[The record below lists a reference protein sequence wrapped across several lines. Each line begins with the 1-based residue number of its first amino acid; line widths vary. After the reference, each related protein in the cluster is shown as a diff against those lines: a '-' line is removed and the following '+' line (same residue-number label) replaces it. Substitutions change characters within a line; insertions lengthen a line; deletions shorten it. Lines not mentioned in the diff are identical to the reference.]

1 MFVADNRV
9 ASAKHYFFEALAD
22 LFSNSECKS
31 MWSSVLSTYFGW
43 TPSDILLKRDERFSE
58 SDLLRIRSVVKRLQ
72 ANEPFQYIMGE
83 VYFADLNLKIDQRAL
98 IPRPETEELIDLIL
112 KLDEP
117 FECILDLCTGS
128 GCMALALQS
137 KFLNAQVLG
146 IDLSEDAIALAREN
160 ALQTK
165 LDVEFVIGDVLQW
178 QPVQAFDL
186 IVANPPYIPEQEAKL
201 MAANV
206 LDFEPH
212 MALFVPDHD
221 PLMFYKRIVAI
232 ANASLQSKG
241 YLALEIHEDLA
252 VQTIALI
259 TPEVFEKPRIYRDL
273 QGKERMILAQKA

>member
-9 ASAKHYFFEALAD
+9 SSAKQYFFEALAD

-31 MWSSVLSTYFGW
+31 MWSAVLSTYFGW

-98 IPRPETEELIDLIL
+98 IPRPETEELIALIL
-112 KLDEP
+112 ELGLP
-117 FECILDLCTGS
+117 FGSILDLCTGS
-128 GCMALALQS
+128 GCIALALQN
-137 KFLNAQVLG
+137 KFPNAQVVGL
-146 IDLSEDAIALAREN
+146 DLSPEAIALAREN

-165 LDVEFVIGDVLQW
+165 LNVAFVIEDVLTW
-178 QPVQAFDL
+178 QAAQTFDL
-186 IVANPPYIPEQEAKL
+186 LVSNPPYIPQQEAQL

-221 PLMFYKRIVAI
+221 PLLFYKRIVAI
-232 ANASLQSKG
+232 AHTSLRSKG

-252 VQTIALI
+252 AQTLALLQ
-259 TPEVFEKPRIYRDL
+259 TDAFENPRIYRDL

>member
-31 MWSSVLSTYFGW
+31 MWTTVLNAYFGW
-43 TPSDILLKRDERFSE
+43 SSSDVLLNNNERFSE

-72 ANEPFQYIMGE
+72 ANGPFQYIMGE

-112 KLDEP
+112 KLDLP
-117 FECILDLCTGS
+117 FGSILDLCTGS
-128 GCMALALQS
+128 GCIALALQN
-137 KFLNAQVLG
+137 KFPNAKVVG
-146 IDLSEDAIALAREN
+146 VDLSLDAIALAREN
-160 ALQTK
+160 ALHTK
-165 LDVEFVIGDVLQW
+165 LDVEFVKEDILTW
-178 QPVQAFDL
+178 QIAQTFDL
-186 IVANPPYIPEQEAKL
+186 LVSNPPYIPEQEAQL

-221 PLMFYKRIVAI
+221 PLLFYKRIVAI
-232 ANASLQSKG
+232 AHESLQSKG

-252 VQTIALI
+252 AQTLALLQ
-259 TPEVFEKPRIYRDL
+259 TSAFQNPRIYRDL

>member
-9 ASAKHYFFEALAD
+9 SSAKQYFFEALAD

-31 MWSSVLSTYFGW
+31 MWSTVLSAYFGW

-98 IPRPETEELIDLIL
+98 IPRPETEELIALIL
-112 KLDEP
+112 ELGLP
-117 FECILDLCTGS
+117 FGSVLDLCTGS
-128 GCMALALQS
+128 GCIALALQN
-137 KFLNAQVLG
+137 KFPNAQVVGL
-146 IDLSEDAIALAREN
+146 DLSSEAIALAREN

-165 LDVEFVIGDVLQW
+165 LNVTFVIEDILSW
-178 QPVQAFDL
+178 QAAQTFDL
-186 IVANPPYIPEQEAKL
+186 LVSNPPYIPQQEAQL

-221 PLMFYKRIVAI
+221 PLLFYKRIVAI
-232 ANASLQSKG
+232 AHTSLRSKG

-252 VQTIALI
+252 AQTLALLQ
-259 TPEVFEKPRIYRDL
+259 TDAFENPRIYRDL

>member
-31 MWSSVLSTYFGW
+31 MWTSVLNAYFGW
-43 TPSDILLKRDERFSE
+43 SSNDVLLNKNERFSE

-112 KLDEP
+112 KLDLP
-117 FECILDLCTGS
+117 FGSILDLCTGS
-128 GCMALALQS
+128 GCIALALQN
-137 KFLNAQVLG
+137 KFPNAKVVG
-146 IDLSEDAIALAREN
+146 VDLSIDAIALAREN
-160 ALQTK
+160 ALLTK
-165 LDVEFVIGDVLQW
+165 LDVEFVTEDILTW
-178 QPVQAFDL
+178 QTAQTFDL
-186 IVANPPYIPEQEAKL
+186 LVSNPQYIPQQEAQL

-212 MALFVPDHD
+212 LALFVPDHN
-221 PLMFYKRIVAI
+221 PLLFYKRIVAI
-232 ANASLQSKG
+232 AHESLQSKG

-252 VQTIALI
+252 AQTLALLQ
-259 TPEVFEKPRIYRDL
+259 TDAFQNPRIYRDL

>member
-9 ASAKHYFFEALAD
+9 SSAKQYFFEALAD

-31 MWSSVLSTYFGW
+31 MWSTVLSAYFGW

-83 VYFADLNLKIDQRAL
+83 VYFADLNIKIDQRAL
-98 IPRPETEELIDLIL
+98 IPRPETEELIALIL
-112 KLDEP
+112 ELGLP
-117 FECILDLCTGS
+117 FGSILDLCTGS
-128 GCMALALQS
+128 GCIALALQN
-137 KFLNAQVLG
+137 KFPNAQVVGL
-146 IDLSEDAIALAREN
+146 DLSPEAIALAREN

-165 LDVEFVIGDVLQW
+165 LNVTFVIEDILSW
-178 QPVQAFDL
+178 QAAQTFDL
-186 IVANPPYIPEQEAKL
+186 LVSNPPYIPQQEAQL

-212 MALFVPDHD
+212 IALFVPDHD
-221 PLMFYKRIVAI
+221 PLLFYKRIVAI
-232 ANASLQSKG
+232 AHTSLRSKG

-252 VQTIALI
+252 AQTLALLQ
-259 TPEVFEKPRIYRDL
+259 TDAFENPRIYRDL

>member
-9 ASAKHYFFEALAD
+9 ASAKHYFFEELAD

-98 IPRPETEELIDLIL
+98 IPRPETEELIALIL
-112 KLDEP
+112 QLDLP
-117 FECILDLCTGS
+117 FGSILDLCTGS
-128 GCMALALQS
+128 GCIALALQH
-137 KFLNAQVLG
+137 KFPKAKVVG
-146 IDLSEDAIALAREN
+146 VDLSIEAIALAREN
-160 ALQTK
+160 ALQNK
-165 LDVEFVIGDVLQW
+165 LDVEFVSEDVLQW
-178 QPVQAFDL
+178 QPVQTFDL
-186 IVANPPYIPEQEAKL
+186 LVSNPPYIPEQEAQL

-221 PLMFYKRIVAI
+221 PLLFYKRIVAI
-232 ANASLQSKG
+232 AQVSLQSKG

-252 VQTIALI
+252 AQTLALLQ
-259 TPEVFEKPRIYRDL
+259 TDAFKNQSIYRDL

>member
-9 ASAKHYFFEALAD
+9 ASAKHYFFEELAD

-98 IPRPETEELIDLIL
+98 IPRPETEELIALIL
-112 KLDEP
+112 QLDLP
-117 FECILDLCTGS
+117 FGSILDLCTGS
-128 GCMALALQS
+128 GCIALALQH
-137 KFLNAQVLG
+137 KLPKAKVVG
-146 IDLSEDAIALAREN
+146 VDLSIEAIALAREN

-165 LDVEFVIGDVLQW
+165 LDVDFVSEDVLQW
-178 QPVQAFDL
+178 QPVQTFDL
-186 IVANPPYIPEQEAKL
+186 LVSNPPYIPEQEAQL

-221 PLMFYKRIVAI
+221 PLLFYKRIVAI
-232 ANASLQSKG
+232 AQVSLQSKG

-252 VQTIALI
+252 AQTLALLQ
-259 TPEVFEKPRIYRDL
+259 TDAFENQRIYRDL

>member
-9 ASAKHYFFEALAD
+9 ASAKHYFFESLAD
-22 LFSNSECKS
+22 LFSISECKS

-83 VYFADLNLKIDQRAL
+83 VYFADLTLKIDQRAL
-98 IPRPETEELIDLIL
+98 IPRPETEELIALIL
-112 KLDEP
+112 QLEIP
-117 FECILDLCTGS
+117 FGSILDLCTGS
-128 GCMALALQS
+128 GC
-137 KFLNAQVLG
+137 
-146 IDLSEDAIALAREN
+146 IALGLRNKLPNARVVGVDVSSEAITLAQEN
-160 ALQTK
+160 ADQTK
-165 LDVEFVIGDVLQW
+165 LDIEFLVEDILAW
-178 QPVQAFDL
+178 QPVQTFDL
-186 IVANPPYIPEQEAKL
+186 LISNPPYIPQKESQL

-221 PLMFYKRIVAI
+221 PLLFYKRIVAI
-232 ANASLQSKG
+232 ACASLQSKG

-252 VQTIALI
+252 AQTLALLQTDI
-259 TPEVFEKPRIYRDL
+259 FENPRIYRDL

>member
-9 ASAKHYFFEALAD
+9 ASAKHYFFEELAD

-98 IPRPETEELIDLIL
+98 IPRPETEELIALIL
-112 KLDEP
+112 QLDLP
-117 FECILDLCTGS
+117 FGSILDLCTGS
-128 GCMALALQS
+128 GCIALALQH
-137 KFLNAQVLG
+137 KFPKAKVVG
-146 IDLSEDAIALAREN
+146 VDLSIEAIALAREN

-165 LDVEFVIGDVLQW
+165 LDVEFVSEDVLQW
-178 QPVQAFDL
+178 QPVQTFDL
-186 IVANPPYIPEQEAKL
+186 LVSNPPYIPEQEAQL

-221 PLMFYKRIVAI
+221 PLLFYKRIVAI
-232 ANASLQSKG
+232 AQVSLQSKG

-252 VQTIALI
+252 AQTLGLLQTDA
-259 TPEVFEKPRIYRDL
+259 FKNQSIYRDL

>member
-9 ASAKHYFFEALAD
+9 SSAKQYFFEALAD

-31 MWSSVLSTYFGW
+31 MWSNVLSTYFGW

-98 IPRPETEELIDLIL
+98 VPRPETEELIALIL
-112 KLDEP
+112 ELGLP
-117 FECILDLCTGS
+117 FGSILDLCTGS
-128 GCMALALQS
+128 GCIALALQN
-137 KFLNAQVLG
+137 KFPNAQVVG
-146 IDLSEDAIALAREN
+146 VDLSPEAIALAREN
-160 ALQTK
+160 ALHTK
-165 LDVEFVIGDVLQW
+165 LDVTFVIEDVLNW
-178 QPVQAFDL
+178 QATQIFDL
-186 IVANPPYIPEQEAKL
+186 LVSNPPYIPEQEAQL

-221 PLMFYKRIVAI
+221 PLLFYKRIVAI
-232 ANASLQSKG
+232 AHKSLRSKG

-252 VQTIALI
+252 AQTLALLQ
-259 TPEVFEKPRIYRDL
+259 TDAFENPRIYRDL

>member
-9 ASAKHYFFEALAD
+9 SSAKQYFFEALAD

-31 MWSSVLSTYFGW
+31 MWSTVLSAYFGW

-98 IPRPETEELIDLIL
+98 VPRPETEELIALIL
-112 KLDEP
+112 ELGLP
-117 FECILDLCTGS
+117 FGSILDLCTGS
-128 GCMALALQS
+128 GCIALALQN
-137 KFLNAQVLG
+137 KFPNAQVVGL
-146 IDLSEDAIALAREN
+146 DLSSEAIALAREN

-165 LDVEFVIGDVLQW
+165 LNVTFVIEDILTW
-178 QPVQAFDL
+178 QAAQTFDL
-186 IVANPPYIPEQEAKL
+186 LVSNPPYIPQQEAKL

-221 PLMFYKRIVAI
+221 PLLFYKRIVAI
-232 ANASLQSKG
+232 AYTSLRSKG

-252 VQTIALI
+252 AQTLALLQ
-259 TPEVFEKPRIYRDL
+259 TDAFENPRIYRDL

>member
-9 ASAKHYFFEALAD
+9 ASAKQYFFEALAD
-22 LFSNSECKS
+22 LFSNSECKL
-31 MWSSVLSTYFGW
+31 MWSSLLNAYFGW
-43 TPSDILLKRDERFSE
+43 SSSDVLLNNNQRFSE

-112 KLDEP
+112 KLDLP
-117 FECILDLCTGS
+117 FGSILDLCTGS
-128 GCMALALQS
+128 GCIALALQN
-137 KFLNAQVLG
+137 KFPNAKVVG
-146 IDLSEDAIALAREN
+146 VDLSFDAIALAREN
-160 ALQTK
+160 ALHTK
-165 LDVEFVIGDVLQW
+165 LDVEFVTENILTW
-178 QPVQAFDL
+178 QAAQTFDL
-186 IVANPPYIPEQEAKL
+186 LVSNPPYIPQQEAQL

-212 MALFVPDHD
+212 MALFVPDHN
-221 PLMFYKRIVAI
+221 PLLFYKRIVAI
-232 ANASLQSKG
+232 AHASLQSKG

-252 VQTIALI
+252 AQTLALLQ
-259 TPEVFEKPRIYRDL
+259 TDAFQNPRIYRDL

>member
-9 ASAKHYFFEALAD
+9 SSAKQYFFEALAD

-31 MWSSVLSTYFGW
+31 MWSNVLSTYFGW

-72 ANEPFQYIMGE
+72 ANEPFQYIMGD

-98 IPRPETEELIDLIL
+98 IPRPETEELIALIL
-112 KLDEP
+112 ELGLP
-117 FECILDLCTGS
+117 FGSILDLCTGS
-128 GCMALALQS
+128 GCIALALQN
-137 KFLNAQVLG
+137 KFPNAEVVGL
-146 IDLSEDAIALAREN
+146 DLSLEAIALAREN

-165 LDVEFVIGDVLQW
+165 LNVTFVIEDILTW
-178 QPVQAFDL
+178 QAAQTFDL
-186 IVANPPYIPEQEAKL
+186 LVSNPPYIPQQEAQL

-221 PLMFYKRIVAI
+221 PLLFYKRIVAI
-232 ANASLQSKG
+232 AHTSLRSKG

-252 VQTIALI
+252 AQTLALLQ
-259 TPEVFEKPRIYRDL
+259 TNAFENPRIYRDL

>member
-9 ASAKHYFFEALAD
+9 SSAKQYFFEALAD

-31 MWSSVLSTYFGW
+31 MWSNVLSTYFGW

-98 IPRPETEELIDLIL
+98 VPRPETEELIALIL
-112 KLDEP
+112 ELGLP
-117 FECILDLCTGS
+117 FGSVLDLCTGS
-128 GCMALALQS
+128 GCIALALQN
-137 KFLNAQVLG
+137 KFPNAQVVGL
-146 IDLSEDAIALAREN
+146 DLSPEAIALAREN
-160 ALQTK
+160 ALHTK
-165 LDVEFVIGDVLQW
+165 LDVTFVIEDVLNW
-178 QPVQAFDL
+178 QVAQTCDL
-186 IVANPPYIPEQEAKL
+186 LVSNPPYIPEQEAHL

-212 MALFVPDHD
+212 MALFVPDDD
-221 PLMFYKRIVAI
+221 PLLFYKRIVAI
-232 ANASLQSKG
+232 AHTSLRSKG

-252 VQTIALI
+252 AQTLALLQ
-259 TPEVFEKPRIYRDL
+259 TDAFENPRIYRDL

>member
-83 VYFADLNLKIDQRAL
+83 VYFADLILKIDQRAL
-98 IPRPETEELIDLIL
+98 IPRPETEELIALIL
-112 KLDEP
+112 QLESP
-117 FECILDLCTGS
+117 FGSILDLCTGS
-128 GCMALALQS
+128 GCIALALQN
-137 KFLNAQVLG
+137 KFPNTKVVG
-146 IDLSEDAIALAREN
+146 VDLSLDAIALAQEN
-160 ALQTK
+160 ANQTK
-165 LDVEFVIGDVLQW
+165 LDVEFLVEDICAW
-178 QPVQAFDL
+178 QPVQTFDL
-186 IVANPPYIPEQEAKL
+186 LVSNPPYIPQKESL
-201 MAANV
+201 MMAANV
-206 LDFEPH
+206 LDYEPH

-221 PLMFYKRIVAI
+221 PLLFYKRIVAI
-232 ANASLQSKG
+232 AQVSLESKG

-252 VQTIALI
+252 AQTLALLQ
-259 TPEVFEKPRIYRDL
+259 TDAFENPRIYRDL